1 MNKGQYGN
9 SCHTVLFFVVLIMF
23 ALKVILSKILC
34 ALLYVLGAC
43 VALYRLHFELFYL
56 TPYLASA
63 NTLFCSIGRTQSNVA
78 VLSISS
84 YFPAALGIPML
95 DKLQRI
101 PRQESRSKLSND
113 K

>member
-1 MNKGQYGN
+1 
-9 SCHTVLFFVVLIMF
+9 MF

-56 TPYLASA
+56 TPYLAS
-63 NTLFCSIGRTQSNVA
+63 TKDIFCSYGRTQGFMA
-78 VLSISS
+78 ILSISS
-84 YFPAALGIPML
+84 YFNAALCIPAMC
-95 DKLQRI
+95 KLQTI
-101 PRQESRSKLSND
+101 QAELSND

>member
-1 MNKGQYGN
+1 M
-9 SCHTVLFFVVLIMF
+9 I

-84 YFPAALGIPML
+84 YFPAALGIPAMC
-95 DKLQRI
+95 KLQTI
-101 PRQESRSKLSND
+101 QAELSND